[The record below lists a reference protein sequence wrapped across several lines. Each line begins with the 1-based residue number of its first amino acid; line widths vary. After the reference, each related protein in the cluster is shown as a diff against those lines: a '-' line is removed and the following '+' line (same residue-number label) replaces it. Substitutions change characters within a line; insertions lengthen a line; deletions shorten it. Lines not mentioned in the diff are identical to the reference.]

1 MSVRFLFVKELV
13 YRKKLKEQLLLPR
26 HGWLSVAAVLTWYKV
41 VIAAYLGA
49 CYVPGTVINILSY
62 LIFITILI
70 QKS

>member
-1 MSVRFLFVKELV
+1 VSVRFLFVKELV

-41 VIAAYLGA
+41 VAYLGA